1 MRLLIILIFFLKT
14 TYAFS
19 TEKVV
24 YLDVQFIIDNSK
36 IGLFYKDKLIK
47 IKDENKSKL
56 ISQQKKIKNEE
67 NEINKQKNILKKEEI
82 DNKINKLNQ
91 LLNKYQKDL
100 KTNNQILSAEQ
111 KKYTKIILDNLN
123 PIVTK
128 YVKDNDILIVLDK
141 KNILVGSKALDI
153 TENILNKLNPLLF
166 VQHLFPHI
174 QLQ

>member
-1 MRLLIILIFFLKT
+1 MRLLIILIFLLKT
-14 TYAFS
+14 TYASS

-36 IGLFYKDKLIK
+36 IGLFYKDKLMK

-91 LLNKYQKDL
+91 LLDKYQKDL
-100 KTNNQILSAEQ
+100 KKNNQILSAEQ

-153 TENILNKLNPLLF
+153 TENILNKLNKLTIDKDLLSEN
-166 VQHLFPHI
+166 
-174 QLQ
+174 

>member
-1 MRLLIILIFFLKT
+1 MRLLIILIFLLKT
-14 TYAFS
+14 TYASS

-153 TENILNKLNPLLF
+153 TENILNKLNKLTIDKDLLSEN
-166 VQHLFPHI
+166 
-174 QLQ
+174 

>member
-1 MRLLIILIFFLKT
+1 MRLLIILFFLLKT

-36 IGLFYKDKLIK
+36 IGLFYKDKLIN
-47 IKDENKSKL
+47 IKDKNKSKL

-100 KTNNQILSAEQ
+100 KKNNQILSAEQ

-153 TENILNKLNPLLF
+153 TENILNKLNKLTIDKDLLSEN
-166 VQHLFPHI
+166 
-174 QLQ
+174 

>member
-1 MRLLIILIFFLKT
+1 MRLLIILIFLLKT

-36 IGLFYKDKLIK
+36 IGLFYNDKLIK

-82 DNKINKLNQ
+82 DNKIKKLNQ
-91 LLNKYQKDL
+91 LLNTYQKDL
-100 KTNNQILSAEQ
+100 KKNNQILSAEQ

-141 KNILVGSKALDI
+141 KNILVGSKAIDI
-153 TENILNKLNPLLF
+153 TENILNKLNKLTIDKDLLSEN
-166 VQHLFPHI
+166 
-174 QLQ
+174 

>member
-1 MRLLIILIFFLKT
+1 MRLLIILIFLLKT

-24 YLDVQFIIDNSK
+24 FLDIQFIIDNSK
-36 IGLFYKDKLIK
+36 LGMFYKNKLLNIN
-47 IKDENKSKL
+47 DENKTKL
-56 ISQQKKIKNEE
+56 ISQQKKIKSEE

-82 DNKINKLNQ
+82 DNKIKELNQ

-153 TENILNKLNPLLF
+153 TENILNKLNKLTIDKDLLSEN
-166 VQHLFPHI
+166 
-174 QLQ
+174 

>member
-1 MRLLIILIFFLKT
+1 MRLLIILIFLLKT

-24 YLDVQFIIDNSK
+24 FLDIQFIIDNSK
-36 IGLFYKDKLIK
+36 LGMFYKNKLLNIN
-47 IKDENKSKL
+47 DENKTKL
-56 ISQQKKIKNEE
+56 ISQQKKIKSEE

-100 KTNNQILSAEQ
+100 KKNNQILSAEQ

-153 TENILNKLNPLLF
+153 TENILNKLNKLTIDKDLLSEN
-166 VQHLFPHI
+166 
-174 QLQ
+174 

>member
-1 MRLLIILIFFLKT
+1 MRLLIILIFLLKT

-47 IKDENKSKL
+47 IKDKNKSKL

-91 LLNKYQKDL
+91 LLDKYQKDL
-100 KTNNQILSAEQ
+100 KKNNQILSAEQ

-153 TENILNKLNPLLF
+153 TENILNKLNKLTIDKDLLSEN
-166 VQHLFPHI
+166 
-174 QLQ
+174 

>member
-1 MRLLIILIFFLKT
+1 MRLLIILFFLLKT

-36 IGLFYKDKLIK
+36 IGLFYKDKLIN
-47 IKDENKSKL
+47 IKDKNKSKL

-91 LLNKYQKDL
+91 LLNTYQKDL
-100 KTNNQILSAEQ
+100 KKNNQILSAEQ

-153 TENILNKLNPLLF
+153 TENILNKLNKLTIDKDLLSEN
-166 VQHLFPHI
+166 
-174 QLQ
+174 

>member
-1 MRLLIILIFFLKT
+1 MRLLIILIFLLKT

-36 IGLFYKDKLIK
+36 IGLFYKDKLIN
-47 IKDENKSKL
+47 IKDKNKSKL

-91 LLNKYQKDL
+91 LLNTYQKDL
-100 KTNNQILSAEQ
+100 KKNNQILSAEQ

-153 TENILNKLNPLLF
+153 TENILNKLNKLTIDKDLLSEN
-166 VQHLFPHI
+166 
-174 QLQ
+174 

>member
-1 MRLLIILIFFLKT
+1 MRLLIILIFLLKT

-82 DNKINKLNQ
+82 DNKIKELNQ

-100 KTNNQILSAEQ
+100 KENNKKLSAEQ

-153 TENILNKLNPLLF
+153 TENILNKLNKLTIDKDLLSEN
-166 VQHLFPHI
+166 
-174 QLQ
+174 

>member
-1 MRLLIILIFFLKT
+1 MRLLIILFFLLKT

-153 TENILNKLNPLLF
+153 TENILNKLNKLTIDKDLLSEN
-166 VQHLFPHI
+166 
-174 QLQ
+174 

>member
-1 MRLLIILIFFLKT
+1 MRLLIILIFLLKT

-36 IGLFYKDKLIK
+36 IGLFYKDKLIN
-47 IKDENKSKL
+47 IKDKNKSKL

-153 TENILNKLNPLLF
+153 TENILNKLNKLTIDKDLLSEN
-166 VQHLFPHI
+166 
-174 QLQ
+174 

>member
-1 MRLLIILIFFLKT
+1 MRLLIILIFLLKT

-47 IKDENKSKL
+47 IKDKNKSKL

-153 TENILNKLNPLLF
+153 TENILNKLNKLTIDKDLLSEN
-166 VQHLFPHI
+166 
-174 QLQ
+174 

>member
-1 MRLLIILIFFLKT
+1 MRLLIILIFLLKT

-47 IKDENKSKL
+47 TKDENKSKL

-153 TENILNKLNPLLF
+153 TENILNKLNKLTIDKDLLSEN
-166 VQHLFPHI
+166 
-174 QLQ
+174 

>member
-1 MRLLIILIFFLKT
+1 MRLLIILFFLLKT

-36 IGLFYKDKLIK
+36 IGLFYKDKLMK

-153 TENILNKLNPLLF
+153 TENILNKLNKLTIDKDLLSEN
-166 VQHLFPHI
+166 
-174 QLQ
+174 

>member
-1 MRLLIILIFFLKT
+1 MRLLIILIFLLKT

-36 IGLFYKDKLIK
+36 IGLFYNDKLIK

-82 DNKINKLNQ
+82 DNKIKKLNQ
-91 LLNKYQKDL
+91 LLNTYQKDL
-100 KTNNQILSAEQ
+100 KKNNQILSAEQ

-153 TENILNKLNPLLF
+153 TENILNKLNKLTIDKDLLSEN
-166 VQHLFPHI
+166 
-174 QLQ
+174 

>member
-1 MRLLIILIFFLKT
+1 MRLLIILIFLLKT

-36 IGLFYKDKLIK
+36 IGLFYKDKLMK

-153 TENILNKLNPLLF
+153 TENILNKLNKLTIDKDLLSEN
-166 VQHLFPHI
+166 
-174 QLQ
+174 

>member
-1 MRLLIILIFFLKT
+1 MRLLIILIFLLKT
-14 TYAFS
+14 TYASS

-47 IKDENKSKL
+47 IKDKNKSKL

-100 KTNNQILSAEQ
+100 KKNNQILSAEQ

-153 TENILNKLNPLLF
+153 TENILNKLNKLTIDKDLLSEN
-166 VQHLFPHI
+166 
-174 QLQ
+174 

>member
-1 MRLLIILIFFLKT
+1 MRLLIILIFLLKT

-82 DNKINKLNQ
+82 DNKIDKLNQ

-100 KTNNQILSAEQ
+100 KKNNQILSAEQ

-153 TENILNKLNPLLF
+153 TENILNKLNKLTIDKDLLSEN
-166 VQHLFPHI
+166 
-174 QLQ
+174 